1 MVRKRE
7 AEVVLASRFHF
18 KPAMIHAKACPPK
31 AIGVNLTRL
40 ETPSSIIQRDPFLSF
55 RSQNPRGRIRLS
67 DGYPESIMCQYWILA
82 WIPYKS
88 DDLHCPGI
96 QFYRVRFYGMT

>member
-40 ETPSSIIQRDPFLSF
+40 KLRFNIQRTIFVIPFAESPWE
-55 RSQNPRGRIRLS
+55 NPSS